1 MNIHSQ
7 ADCFD
12 LDWTPSVIVLCC
24 KYMSHTLFTLHLL
37 VRSHISLP
45 LPPFS
50 NSSVVDTVLL
60 MRRIL
65 LLTHRIS
72 WLGSLTTPQGIQL
85 AESWIQFNVFKGSCF
100 VINLSCSLEE
110 WSIPG
115 TISIQLLTCTHTVSG
130 QVVVVN
136 IFQQIPHSLDTHN
149 PCNLIY
155 GNANNRKLINS

>member
-100 VINLSCSLEE
+100 VSQPVLFIRRMVYPRHNLNSVTYMYTHSRWPSCCCKH
-110 WSIPG
+110 IPANSSFVG
-115 TISIQLLTCTHTVSG
+115 HT
-130 QVVVVN
+130 
-136 IFQQIPHSLDTHN
+136 
-149 PCNLIY
+149 
-155 GNANNRKLINS
+155 